1 MEIWKEIPGSGGKYQ
16 ISNYG
21 NGYSLINN
29 VQLKGVNNGN
39 GYLRVKLNERLFYI
53 HRLVAMAFIPNPKG
67 CKEINHKDENKLNN
81 NADNL
86 EWCSHKYNM
95 KFGTRNKRAIDNTKK
110 AIIQYTMNNKFV
122 CIHNSIVEAAQKMCI
137 SKGNIVSV
145 LKGNRK
151 SAGGYKWKYK
161 NEK

>member
-21 NGYSLINN
+21 NVYSLINN

-53 HRLVAMAFIPNPKG
+53 NRLVAMAFIPNPK
-67 CKEINHKDENKLNN
+67 CYKEINHKNENKLNN

-110 AIIQYTMNNKFV
+110 SVIQYTMSGKYV
-122 CIHNSIVEAAQKMCI
+122 CSYNSIVEAAGKMSI

-151 SAGGYKWKYK
+151 SAGGYKWKYNNK
-161 NEK
+161 

>member
-1 MEIWKEIPGSGGKYQ
+1 
-16 ISNYG
+16 
-21 NGYSLINN
+21 
-29 VQLKGVNNGN
+29 
-39 GYLRVKLNERLFYI
+39 
-53 HRLVAMAFIPNPKG
+53 MAFIPNPK
-67 CKEINHKDENKLNN
+67 CYKEINHKDENKLNN

-110 AIIQYTMNNKFV
+110 SVIQYTMSGKYV
-122 CIHNSIVEAAQKMCI
+122 CSYNSIVEAAGKMSI

-151 SAGGYKWKYK
+151 SAGGYKWKYNNK
-161 NEK
+161 

>member
-21 NGYSLINN
+21 NVYSLINN

-67 CKEINHKDENKLNN
+67 YKEINHKDENKLNN

-95 KFGTRNKRAIDNTKK
+95 IFGTRNKRAIDNTKK
-110 AIIQYTMNNKFV
+110 SVIQYTMSDKYV
-122 CIHNSIVEAAQKMCI
+122 CSYNSIVEAAGKMSI

-151 SAGGYKWKYK
+151 SAGGYKWKYNNK
-161 NEK
+161 

>member
-21 NGYSLINN
+21 NVYSLINN

-67 CKEINHKDENKLNN
+67 YKEINHKDENKLNN

-110 AIIQYTMNNKFV
+110 SVIQYTMSSKYV
-122 CIHNSIVEAAQKMCI
+122 CSYNSIVEAAGKMSI

-151 SAGGYKWKYK
+151 SAGGYKWKYNNK
-161 NEK
+161 

>member
-21 NGYSLINN
+21 NVYSLINN

-67 CKEINHKDENKLNN
+67 YKEINHKDENKLNN

-95 KFGTRNKRAIDNTKK
+95 IFGTRNKRAIDNTKK
-110 AIIQYTMNNKFV
+110 SVIQYAMSGKYV
-122 CIHNSIVEAAQKMCI
+122 CSYNSIVEAAGKMSI

-151 SAGGYKWKYK
+151 SAGGYKWKYNNK
-161 NEK
+161 

>member
-21 NGYSLINN
+21 NVYSLINN

-53 HRLVAMAFIPNPKG
+53 HRLVAMAFIPNPK
-67 CKEINHKDENKLNN
+67 CYKEINHKDENKLNN

-95 KFGTRNKRAIDNTKK
+95 KFGTRNKMAIDNTKK
-110 AIIQYTMNNKFV
+110 SVIQYTMSGKYV
-122 CIHNSIVEAAQKMCI
+122 CSYNSIVEAAGKMSI

-151 SAGGYKWKYK
+151 SAGGYKWKYYNK
-161 NEK
+161 

>member
-21 NGYSLINN
+21 NVYSLINN

-53 HRLVAMAFIPNPKG
+53 HRLVAMAFIPNPK
-67 CKEINHKDENKLNN
+67 CYKEINHKDENKLNN

-95 KFGTRNKRAIDNTKK
+95 KFGTRNKMAIDNTKK
-110 AIIQYTMNNKFV
+110 SVIQYTMSGKYV
-122 CIHNSIVEAAQKMCI
+122 CSYNSIVEAAGKMSI

-145 LKGNRK
+145 LK
-151 SAGGYKWKYK
+151 
-161 NEK
+161 

>member
-21 NGYSLINN
+21 NVYSLINN

-67 CKEINHKDENKLNN
+67 YKEINHKDENKLNN

-95 KFGTRNKRAIDNTKK
+95 IFGTRNKRAIDNTKK
-110 AIIQYTMNNKFV
+110 SVIQYTMSGKYV
-122 CIHNSIVEAAQKMCI
+122 CSYNSIVEAA
-137 SKGNIVSV
+137 
-145 LKGNRK
+145 
-151 SAGGYKWKYK
+151 
-161 NEK
+161 

>member
-21 NGYSLINN
+21 NVYSLINN

-67 CKEINHKDENKLNN
+67 YKEINHKDENKLNN
-81 NADNL
+81 NANNL

-95 KFGTRNKRAIDNTKK
+95 IFGTRNKRAIDNTKK
-110 AIIQYTMNNKFV
+110 SVIQYTMSGKYV
-122 CIHNSIVEAAQKMCI
+122 CSYNSIVEAAGKMSI

-151 SAGGYKWKYK
+151 SAGGYKWKYNNK
-161 NEK
+161 

>member
-21 NGYSLINN
+21 NVYSLINN

-67 CKEINHKDENKLNN
+67 YKEINHKDENKLNN

-95 KFGTRNKRAIDNTKK
+95 IFGTRNKRAIDNTKK
-110 AIIQYTMNNKFV
+110 SVIQYTMSGKYV
-122 CIHNSIVEAAQKMCI
+122 CSYNSIVEAAGKMSI

-151 SAGGYKWKYK
+151 SAGGYKWKYNNK
-161 NEK
+161 

>member
-21 NGYSLINN
+21 NVYSLINN
-29 VQLKGVNNGN
+29 VQLKGINNGN

-53 HRLVAMAFIPNPKG
+53 HRLVAMAFIPNPK
-67 CKEINHKDENKLNN
+67 CYKEINHKDENKLNN

-95 KFGTRNKRAIDNTKK
+95 KFGTRNKMAIDNTKK
-110 AIIQYTMNNKFV
+110 SVIQYTMSGKYV
-122 CIHNSIVEAAQKMCI
+122 CSYNSIVEAAGKMSI

-151 SAGGYKWKYK
+151 SAGGYKWKYNNK
-161 NEK
+161 

>member
-1 MEIWKEIPGSGGKYQ
+1 MEIWKEIPRSGGKYQ

-21 NGYSLINN
+21 NVYSLINN

-53 HRLVAMAFIPNPKG
+53 HRLVAMAFIPNPNG
-67 CKEINHKDENKLNN
+67 YKEINHKDENKLNN
-81 NADNL
+81 NVDNL

-95 KFGTRNKRAIDNTKK
+95 KFGTRNKRAVDNTKK
-110 AIIQYTMNNKFV
+110 SVIQ
-122 CIHNSIVEAAQKMCI
+122 NSIVEAAGKMSI

-151 SAGGYKWKYK
+151 SAGGYKWKYNNK
-161 NEK
+161 

>member
-1 MEIWKEIPGSGGKYQ
+1 MKDF
-16 ISNYG
+16 
-21 NGYSLINN
+21 
-29 VQLKGVNNGN
+29 
-39 GYLRVKLNERLFYI
+39 FYI
-53 HRLVAMAFIPNPKG
+53 HRLVAMAFIPNPK
-67 CKEINHKDENKLNN
+67 CYKEINHKDENKLNN

-110 AIIQYTMNNKFV
+110 SVIQYTMSGKYV
-122 CIHNSIVEAAQKMCI
+122 CSYNSIIEAAGKMSI

-151 SAGGYKWKYK
+151 SAGGYKWKYNNK
-161 NEK
+161 

>member
-1 MEIWKEIPGSGGKYQ
+1 MEIWEEIPGSGGKYQ

-21 NGYSLINN
+21 NVYSLINN

-67 CKEINHKDENKLNN
+67 YKEINHKDENKLNN

-110 AIIQYTMNNKFV
+110 SVIQYTMSGKYV
-122 CIHNSIVEAAQKMCI
+122 CSYNSIVEAAGKMSI
-137 SKGNIVSV
+137 SKGNIVFGI
-145 LKGNRK
+145 KRK
-151 SAGGYKWKYK
+151 
-161 NEK
+161 

>member
-21 NGYSLINN
+21 NVYSLINN

-67 CKEINHKDENKLNN
+67 YKEINHKDENKLNN

-95 KFGTRNKRAIDNTKK
+95 IFGTRNKRAIDNTKK
-110 AIIQYTMNNKFV
+110 SVIQYTMSGKYV
-122 CIHNSIVEAAQKMCI
+122 CSYNSIVEAAGKMSI

-151 SAGGYKWKYK
+151 STGGYKWKYNNK
-161 NEK
+161 

>member
-1 MEIWKEIPGSGGKYQ
+1 MEYGKKFPEVVES
-16 ISNYG
+16 IKLVNYG
-21 NGYSLINN
+21 NVYSLINN

-53 HRLVAMAFIPNPKG
+53 HRLVAMAFIPNPK
-67 CKEINHKDENKLNN
+67 CYKEINHKDENKLNN

-86 EWCSHKYNM
+86 EWFSHKYNM

-110 AIIQYTMNNKFV
+110 SVIQYTMSGKYV
-122 CIHNSIVEAAQKMCI
+122 CSYNSIVEAAGKMSI

-151 SAGGYKWKYK
+151 SAGGYKWKYNNK
-161 NEK
+161 

>member
-21 NGYSLINN
+21 NVYSLINN

-67 CKEINHKDENKLNN
+67 YKEINHKDENKLNN
-81 NADNL
+81 NVDNL
-86 EWCSHKYNM
+86 EWCSHNYNM

-110 AIIQYTMNNKFV
+110 SVIQYTMSGKYV
-122 CIHNSIVEAAQKMCI
+122 CSYNSIVEAAGKMSI

-151 SAGGYKWKYK
+151 SAGGYKWKYNNK
-161 NEK
+161 

>member
-21 NGYSLINN
+21 NVYSLINN

-53 HRLVAMAFIPNPKG
+53 HRLVAMAFIQNLNNRKQ
-67 CKEINHKDENKLNN
+67 INHKDENKLNN

-110 AIIQYTMNNKFV
+110 SVIQYTMSGKYV
-122 CIHNSIVEAAQKMCI
+122 CSYNSIVEAAGKMSI

-151 SAGGYKWKYK
+151 SAGGYKRKYNNK
-161 NEK
+161 

>member
-21 NGYSLINN
+21 NVYSLINN

-53 HRLVAMAFIPNPKG
+53 HRLVAMAFIPNPK
-67 CKEINHKDENKLNN
+67 CYKEINHKDENKLNN

-95 KFGTRNKRAIDNTKK
+95 KFGTRNKMAIDNTKK
-110 AIIQYTMNNKFV
+110 SVIQYTMSGKYV
-122 CIHNSIVEAAQKMCI
+122 CSYNSIVEAAGKMSI

-151 SAGGYKWKYK
+151 SAGGYKWKYNNK
-161 NEK
+161 

>member
-21 NGYSLINN
+21 NVYSLINN

-53 HRLVAMAFIPNPKG
+53 HRLVAMAFIPNPK
-67 CKEINHKDENKLNN
+67 CYKEINHKDENKLNN

-95 KFGTRNKRAIDNTKK
+95 KFGTRNKRTIDNTKK
-110 AIIQYTMNNKFV
+110 SVIQYTMSGKYV
-122 CIHNSIVEAAQKMCI
+122 CSYNSIVEAAGKMSI

-151 SAGGYKWKYK
+151 SAGGYKWKYNNK
-161 NEK
+161 

>member
-21 NGYSLINN
+21 NVYSLINN

-53 HRLVAMAFIPNPKG
+53 HRLVAMAFIPNPK
-67 CKEINHKDENKLNN
+67 CYKEINHKDENKLNN

-95 KFGTRNKRAIDNTKK
+95 KFGTRNKMAIDNTKK
-110 AIIQYTMNNKFV
+110 SVIQYTMSGKYV
-122 CIHNSIVEAAQKMCI
+122 CSYNSIVEAAGKMSI

-151 SAGGYKWKYK
+151 SAGDYKWKYNNK
-161 NEK
+161 

>member
-1 MEIWKEIPGSGGKYQ
+1 MEIWKEIPRSGGKYQ

-21 NGYSLINN
+21 NVYSLINN
-29 VQLKGVNNGN
+29 GQLKGVNNGN

-53 HRLVAMAFIPNPKG
+53 HRLVAMAFIPNPNG
-67 CKEINHKDENKLNN
+67 YKEINHKDENKLNN
-81 NADNL
+81 NVDNL

-95 KFGTRNKRAIDNTKK
+95 KFGTRNKRAVDNTKK
-110 AIIQYTMNNKFV
+110 SVIQYTMRGKYM
-122 CIHNSIVEAAQKMCI
+122 CSYNSIVEAAEKMSI

-151 SAGGYKWKYK
+151 SAGGYKWKYNNK
-161 NEK
+161 

>member
-21 NGYSLINN
+21 NVYSLINN

-53 HRLVAMAFIPNPKG
+53 HRLVAMAFIPNPK
-67 CKEINHKDENKLNN
+67 CYKEINHKDENKLNN

-95 KFGTRNKRAIDNTKK
+95 KFGTRNKRSIDNTKK
-110 AIIQYTMNNKFV
+110 SVIQYTMSGKYV
-122 CIHNSIVEAAQKMCI
+122 CSYNSIIEAAGKMSI

-151 SAGGYKWKYK
+151 SAGGYKWKYNNK
-161 NEK
+161 

>member
-21 NGYSLINN
+21 NVYSLINN

-53 HRLVAMAFIPNPKG
+53 HRLVAMAFIPNPK
-67 CKEINHKDENKLNN
+67 CYKEINHKDENKQNN

-95 KFGTRNKRAIDNTKK
+95 KFGTRNKMAIDNTKK
-110 AIIQYTMNNKFV
+110 SVIQYTMSGKYV
-122 CIHNSIVEAAQKMCI
+122 CSYNSIVEAAGKMSI

-151 SAGGYKWKYK
+151 SAGGYKWKYNNK
-161 NEK
+161 